1 MMTISIRQRLVCTV
15 SLLAVAFTAPAA
27 QAAGSDHDVAV
38 YGGKKGGVVVN
49 SFGNCVRTK
58 WNAGSDACAPAEPP
72 PPPAPAPAPKPRVVI
87 AKAERTVYF
96 DYKRSHLT
104 VEARQTLDSLA
115 EKLKSD
121 SHIKQARVVGYADRI
136 GSDAYNEKLSEAR
149 ADSVREYLISRG
161 FAKVGSTETRW
172 LGESAPKTDCPKNM
186 KRKKLIECL
195 ATDRRVEVEIDYLT
209 TVNPPMLRKR

>member
-1 MMTISIRQRLVCTV
+1 MMTMSIRQRLACTV
-15 SLLAVAFTAPAA
+15 SLLAIAFAAPAA

-49 SFGNCVRTK
+49 SFGNCVR
-58 WNAGSDACAPAEPP
+58 
-72 PPPAPAPAPKPRVVI
+72 PAPKPRVVI

-104 VEARQTLDSLA
+104 AEARQTLDSLA